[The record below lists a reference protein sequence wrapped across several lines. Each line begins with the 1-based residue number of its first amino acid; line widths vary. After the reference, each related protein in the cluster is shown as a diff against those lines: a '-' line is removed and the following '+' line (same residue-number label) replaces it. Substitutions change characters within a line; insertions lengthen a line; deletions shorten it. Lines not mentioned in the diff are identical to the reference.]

1 MPFEDDPEDER
12 PIPDR
17 LLPAEDR
24 LWRHP
29 SEIHGSRETTAGSPG
44 AVAAPLGAGD
54 RRTPALT
61 ALAGACLAGAV
72 VTFGVMWFVRPA
84 RVEVALPASSVR
96 SATTVLAAFTTDAVP
111 RERLATQ
118 LAPAIATLRIQRAGV
133 WTTASALWVDDD
145 GTLVTAVPMVADAT
159 QLMVVG
165 NDGTSQSARVAGTD
179 PATGVAAL
187 VVGRTAGTPI
197 RVAGQP
203 IRAGESCAVIG
214 AGHTDAAKDPSNA
227 SVASVVIRSISLRAS
242 IGGTVLH
249 DAIQLDRQIP
259 VDASG
264 GALVDVD
271 GGLLG
276 LVVGNSTDRS
286 LGTAVDGRTVISA
299 AKELRDHGLVKRAWL
314 GVQAVDLTPD
324 LASMLQISGGARL
337 TNITPASPAERA
349 GLRTGDVVTAVASAR
364 ITNASDLVRTL
375 RAHRPG
381 EALAITVARG
391 TSTTKVTATLATAS

>member
-29 SEIHGSRETTAGSPG
+29 SEIHASGGTSAAGSPDTG
-44 AVAAPLGAGD
+44 AAPAGPGD

-84 RVEVALPASSVR
+84 RVDVALPASSVR
-96 SATTVLAAFTTDAVP
+96 SATSVLTTFTKDAVP
-111 RERLATQ
+111 TERLAIQ
-118 LAPAIATLRIQRAGV
+118 LAPTIATLRVQRAGV
-133 WTTASALWVDDD
+133 WTTASALWIDDN
-145 GTLVTAVPMVADAT
+145 GTLATAAPAVTDAT
-159 QLMVVG
+159 QLIVVG
-165 NDGTSQSARVAGTD
+165 TDGISQTAQLAGTD

-197 RVAGQP
+197 SVAGRP
-203 IRAGESCAVIG
+203 SRAGESCAVIG
-214 AGHTDAAKDPSNA
+214 AGRTDAAKDPSNA

-242 IGGTVLH
+242 IGGTVIH

-276 LVVGNSTDRS
+276 LVVGNSTGRS
-286 LGTAVDGRTVISA
+286 LGTAVDGNTVIA
-299 AKELRDHGLVKRAWL
+299 TVKELRDHGLVKRAWL

-324 LASMLQISGGARL
+324 LASMLQVSGGARL
-337 TNITPASPAERA
+337 TNVTPASPAASA
-349 GLRTGDVVTAVASAR
+349 GLQTGDVITAVANAPIS
-364 ITNASDLVRTL
+364 NASDLVRTL
-375 RAHRPG
+375 RTHRPD
-381 EALAITVARG
+381 EAIAITVARG
-391 TSTTKVTATLATAS
+391 TRTTKVTATLGTA

>member
-29 SEIHGSRETTAGSPG
+29 SEIHASGGPPAAGLAGTSAVPPG
-44 AVAAPLGAGD
+44 RGD
-54 RRTPALT
+54 RRAPALT

-72 VTFGVMWFVRPA
+72 VTFGVMWIVRPA

-96 SATTVLAAFTTDAVP
+96 SSTSILTTFTKEAVP
-111 RERLATQ
+111 TERLAIQ
-118 LAPAIATLRIQRAGV
+118 LAPTIATLRIQRAGV
-133 WTTASALWVDDD
+133 WTTASALWVDDN
-145 GTLVTAVPMVADAT
+145 GTLATAAPIVAEAT
-159 QLMVVG
+159 QLIVVG
-165 NDGTSQSARVAGTD
+165 HDGTSQTAQLAGTD

-187 VVGRTAGTPI
+187 VVDRTAGTPI
-197 RVAGQP
+197 AVAGQP
-203 IRAGESCAVIG
+203 IRAGESCTVVG
-214 AGHTDAAKDPSNA
+214 AGRTDAARATSNA

-242 IGGTVLH
+242 IGEHVIH

-276 LVVGNSTDRS
+276 LVVGNSTDRN
-286 LGTAVDGRTVISA
+286 LGTAVNGNSVVSA
-299 AKELRDHGLVKRAWL
+299 AKELRENGLVKRAWL

-324 LASMLQISGGARL
+324 LASMLQVSGGARL
-337 TNITPASPAERA
+337 TNVTPASPAASA
-349 GLRTGDVVTAVASAR
+349 GLRTGDVITAVANAP
-364 ITNASDLVRTL
+364 IANASDLVRTL
-375 RAHRPG
+375 RTHRPD
-381 EALAITVARG
+381 EAIELTVTRG
-391 TSTTKVTATLATAS
+391 KSTTKVTATLGTV